1 MRAGLRAALAGL
13 RAAQLSD
20 QPQRHRAAQLPL
32 GVQASHAAS
41 GPTPHI
47 GRRCS
52 ESALGA
58 TRARPARGNRDT
70 RAAQRML
77 VPPRSRRASGGT
89 QYATMQPHL
98 NGQFRTFHLK
108 LDMNGIDQK
117 LRMDSMEWEWNKTD
131 LCGSTFGHDLLS
143 SHN

>member
-1 MRAGLRAALAGL
+1 LPDCGLRNC
-13 RAAQLSD
+13 RTNLS
-20 QPQRHRAAQLPL
+20 ATEPL

-41 GPTPHI
+41 GPTPHF

-52 ESALGA
+52 ESALSA

-77 VPPRSRRASGGT
+77 VTTRSRRASGGT